1 MKMKQRKTIGL
12 QQTVFHFA
20 VYMRTENEMRLEL
33 HLMQQIRAMHTF
45 NNYRSGKPV
54 HIRSVTLI
62 YAV

>member
-33 HLMQQIRAMHTF
+33 HLFLSPATVPYIAVTTF
-45 NNYRSGKPV
+45 FVFNKP
-54 HIRSVTLI
+54 IQ
-62 YAV
+62 